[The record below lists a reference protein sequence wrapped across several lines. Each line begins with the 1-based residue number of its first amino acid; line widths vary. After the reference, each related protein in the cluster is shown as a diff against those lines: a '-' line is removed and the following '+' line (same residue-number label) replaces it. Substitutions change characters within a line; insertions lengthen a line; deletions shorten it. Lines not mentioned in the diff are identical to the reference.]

1 MMWGMRFDITLL
13 DQTTD
18 VVYDADGYAQEGPLT
33 TFFRAEA
40 GRPARLDPWATR
52 LLSVRTDR
60 IARIAG
66 IFGTDDASAE
76 FSQQSSLAVVR

>member
-1 MMWGMRFDITLL
+1 MRYDITLL

-18 VVYDADGYAQEGPLT
+18 VVFDADGYAQEGPLT

-60 IARIAG
+60 IARIEAN
-66 IFGTDDASAE
+66 IAE
-76 FSQQSSLAVVR
+76 SIGQRTLAVVR

>member
-1 MMWGMRFDITLL
+1 MRFDITLL

-33 TFFRAEA
+33 TFFRTEA

-66 IFGTDDASAE
+66 ISGSDDAAAE
-76 FSQQSSLAVVR
+76 FNGQRSLAVVR

>member
-1 MMWGMRFDITLL
+1 MRFDITLL

-66 IFGTDDASAE
+66 SADAASE
-76 FSQQSSLAVVR
+76 LTGQRSLAVVR

>member
-1 MMWGMRFDITLL
+1 MRFEITLL

-33 TFFRAEA
+33 TFFRAEP

-60 IARIAG
+60 IARIEG
-66 IFGTDDASAE
+66 VSAD
-76 FSQQSSLAVVR
+76 FVGQRSLAVVR